1 MFMRNLKK
9 NIVEIKNFRHKTVL
23 KRDFMI
29 NRLEK
34 NIDNKEKNFL
44 FLLMRFCAEDIM

>member
-1 MFMRNLKK
+1 MFMRNLET

-29 NRLEK
+29 NRLQK
-34 NIDNKEKNFL
+34 NIDNKEKKR
-44 FLLMRFCAEDIM
+44 LMKIMKQNR